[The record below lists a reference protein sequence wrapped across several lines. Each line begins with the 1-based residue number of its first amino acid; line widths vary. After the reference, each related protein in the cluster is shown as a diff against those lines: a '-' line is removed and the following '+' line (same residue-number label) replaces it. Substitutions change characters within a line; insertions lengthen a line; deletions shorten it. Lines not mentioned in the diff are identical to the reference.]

1 MGAPGADAAM
11 IMFAR
16 PWLLLVLLA
25 LPYWWW
31 RRRHQQSDV
40 AVVSDTT
47 PFSDATRGRWR
58 LLVPPVLRATTLFA
72 LIVAAAGPVRPGD
85 RLVVAANGVA
95 IVIAIDVST
104 SMLAQDLLPSRI
116 ELAKQQAVAFVKG
129 RDADRIGLV
138 TFAAEA
144 LTSVPVTL
152 DYPALI
158 NAIHAVEIGNLEDGT
173 AIGSGLAI
181 AVARLRKVPGASKV
195 ILLLTDGVN
204 NHGLIDPRTAAETA
218 AAFGIKVYTVGIGSQ
233 GEARTPTQ
241 RDQTGA
247 YRYENMPVEIDEVLL
262 QDIAQRTGGAYFR
275 AKDSQAL
282 VKIFAQVD
290 RLAREPVNTVRY
302 TRQQERTL
310 PFLVVALVLLLAE
323 LVVSNTLVV
332 RVP

>member
-1 MGAPGADAAM
+1 M
-11 IMFAR
+11 IAFAR
-16 PWLLLVLLA
+16 PWLLVLLLL

-31 RRRHQQSDV
+31 RRRRQEPVV
-40 AVVSDTT
+40 AVVSDTA
-47 PFSDATRGRWR
+47 PFGAATHGRWR
-58 LLVPPVLRATTLFA
+58 LRIPPVLRSLTVIA
-72 LIVAAAGPVRPGD
+72 LVLAAAGPYRPGD

-116 ELAKQQAVAFVKG
+116 ELAKEQAVAFVRG

-144 LTSVPVTL
+144 LTQVPVTL

-233 GEARTPTQ
+233 GEARTPTH
-241 RDQTGA
+241 RDAGGG

-262 QDIAQRTGGAYFR
+262 QEIAQRTGGAYFR

-290 RLAREPVNTVRY
+290 KLAREPVNTVRY

-310 PFLVVALVLLLAE
+310 PFLVTALLLLLAE
-323 LVVSNTLVV
+323 LVVSNSLVI

>member
-1 MGAPGADAAM
+1 M
-11 IMFAR
+11 IALAR
-16 PWLLLVLLA
+16 PWLLLFLVM
-25 LPYWWW
+25 LPVWWW
-31 RRRHQQSDV
+31 RRRRQDPV
-40 AVVSDTT
+40 AAVVSDTA
-47 PFSDATRGRWR
+47 PFSEATRGRWR
-58 LLVPPVLRATTLFA
+58 LVIPPALRSLTLAA
-72 LIVAAAGPVRPGD
+72 LLLAAAGPYRPGD

-104 SMLAQDLLPSRI
+104 SMLAEDLLPSRI
-116 ELAKQQAVAFVKG
+116 ELAKRQAVAFVRG

-158 NAIHAVEIGNLEDGT
+158 NAIRSVEIGNLEDGT

-233 GEARTPTQ
+233 GEARTPTH
-241 RDQTGA
+241 RDGA
-247 YRYENMPVEIDEVLL
+247 GGYRYENMPVEIDEVLL
-262 QDIAQRTGGAYFR
+262 QDIAQRTGGGYFR
-275 AKDSQAL
+275 ARDSQAL
-282 VKIFAQVD
+282 VKIFSQID
-290 RLAREPVNTVRY
+290 KLAREPANTVRY

-310 PFLVVALVLLLAE
+310 PFLVAALILLIAE
-323 LVVSNTLVV
+323 LIVSNTLVV

>member
-1 MGAPGADAAM
+1 MGPAPATGIM
-11 IMFAR
+11 ILFAR
-16 PWLLLVLLA
+16 AWLLLLLLA
-25 LPYWWW
+25 LPVWWW
-31 RRRHQQSDV
+31 YRRRITST
-40 AVVSDTT
+40 AAIVSDTAAFT
-47 PFSDATRGRWR
+47 DTVRDRWK
-58 LLVPPVLRATTLFA
+58 LLVPPVLRSLTIAM
-72 LIVAAAGPVRPGD
+72 LILAAAGPFRPGD
-85 RLVVAANGVA
+85 RLLVSANGVA

-104 SMLAQDLLPSRI
+104 SMLAEDLLPSRI
-116 ELAKQQAVAFVKG
+116 ELAKQQAVNFVKG
-129 RDADRIGLV
+129 READRIGLV

-144 LTSVPVTL
+144 LTQVPVTL
-152 DYPALI
+152 DYPALV
-158 NAIHAVEIGNLEDGT
+158 NAIRNVEIGNLEDGT

-233 GEARTPTQ
+233 GEARTPSGQ
-241 RDQTGA
+241 DAEGH

-262 QDIAQRTGGAYFR
+262 QDIAKRTGGAYFR

-290 RLAREPVNTVRY
+290 KLAREPVNTVRY

-310 PFLVVALVLLLAE
+310 PFLLAALVFLLCEIGA
-323 LVVSNTLVV
+323 STSFVV

>member
-1 MGAPGADAAM
+1 M
-11 IMFAR
+11 IAFAR
-16 PWLLLVLLA
+16 PVLLLLLLA
-25 LPYWWW
+25 LPWWWW
-31 RRRHQQSDV
+31 RRRRQDPV
-40 AVVSDTT
+40 AAVVSDTAS
-47 PFSDATRGRWR
+47 FSEATRKRWR
-58 LLVPPVLRATTLFA
+58 LIIPPLLRSLSLVA
-72 LIVAAAGPVRPGD
+72 LIVASAGPYRPGD

-104 SMLAQDLLPSRI
+104 SMLAQDLVPSRI
-116 ELAKQQAVAFVKG
+116 ELAKQQAAAFVRG

-144 LTSVPVTL
+144 LTAVPVTL
-152 DYPALI
+152 DYPALLS
-158 NAIHAVEIGNLEDGT
+158 AIRAVEIGNLEDGT

-233 GEARTPTQ
+233 GEARTATRP
-241 RDQTGA
+241 DGA
-247 YRYENMPVEIDEVLL
+247 GGYRYENMPVEIDEVLL

-282 VKIFAQVD
+282 VKIFSQID
-290 RLAREPVNTVRY
+290 KLAREPVNTVRY

-310 PFLVVALVLLLAE
+310 PFLIAALILLLAE
-323 LVVSNTLVV
+323 LIVSNTIVV

>member
-1 MGAPGADAAM
+1 M

-16 PWLLLVLLA
+16 PWLLALLLV

-31 RRRHQQSDV
+31 RRRQQDPE
-40 AVVSDTT
+40 AAIVSDTA
-47 PFSDATRGRWR
+47 PFSDATHGRWR
-58 LLVPPVLRATTLFA
+58 LTLPPLMRSLTLAA
-72 LIVAAAGPVRPGD
+72 LIAAAAGPYRPGD

-116 ELAKQQAVAFVKG
+116 ELAKQQAAAFVRG

-144 LTSVPVTL
+144 LTAVPVTL

-158 NAIHAVEIGNLEDGT
+158 NAIRAVEIGNLEDGT

-241 RDQTGA
+241 RDATGG

-262 QDIAQRTGGAYFR
+262 QDIAQRTGGTYFR

-290 RLAREPVNTVRY
+290 KLAREPVNTVRY

-310 PFLVVALVLLLAE
+310 PLLIAALALLIAE
-323 LVVSNTLVV
+323 LIVSNTLVV

>member
-1 MGAPGADAAM
+1 M
-11 IMFAR
+11 ISFAR
-16 PWLLLVLLA
+16 PWLLLLLLVL
-25 LPYWWW
+25 PWWWW
-31 RRRHQQSDV
+31 RRGRQAV
-40 AVVSDTT
+40 ITAVVSDTR
-47 PFSDATRGRWR
+47 PFTDATHGRWK
-58 LLVPPVLRATTLFA
+58 LLVPPTLRALTLIA
-72 LIVAAAGPVRPGD
+72 LILAAAGPYRPGD
-85 RLVVAANGVA
+85 RLLVSANGVA

-104 SMLAQDLLPSRI
+104 SMLAEDLLPSRI
-116 ELAKQQAVAFVKG
+116 ELAKQQAVNFVRG
-129 RDADRIGLV
+129 READRIGLV

-144 LTSVPVTL
+144 LTQVPVTL

-158 NAIHAVEIGNLEDGT
+158 DAIQHVEIGDLEDGT

-241 RDQTGA
+241 QDASGH

-262 QDIAQRTGGAYFR
+262 QDIARRTGGAYFR

-290 RLAREPVNTVRY
+290 QLAREPVNTVRY
-302 TRQQERTL
+302 TRQTERTF
-310 PFLVVALVLLLAE
+310 PFLVAALVTLFAE
-323 LVVSNTLVV
+323 LLISRSLVV
-332 RVP
+332 RVL

>member
-1 MGAPGADAAM
+1 M
-11 IMFAR
+11 IAFAR
-16 PWLLLVLLA
+16 PWLLLLLLA

-31 RRRHQQSDV
+31 QRRRQHPEA
-40 AVVSDTT
+40 AVVSDTG

-58 LLVPPVLRATTLFA
+58 LLIPPVLRSLTLIA
-72 LIVAAAGPVRPGD
+72 LIAAAAGPYRPGD

-144 LTSVPVTL
+144 LTAVPVTL

-158 NAIHAVEIGNLEDGT
+158 NAIRNVEIGNLEDGT

-233 GEARTPTQ
+233 GEARTPT
-241 RDQTGA
+241 RPDSVGG
-247 YRYENMPVEIDEVLL
+247 YHYETMPVEIDEVLL
-262 QDIAQRTGGAYFR
+262 QDIARRTGGTYFR

-290 RLAREPVNTVRY
+290 KLAREPVNTVRY
-302 TRQQERTL
+302 TRQHERTL
-310 PFLVVALVLLLAE
+310 PFLIAALAMLIAE
-323 LVVSNTLVV
+323 LVVSTSLVV